1 MMTTEPKPVETKD
14 KWTIYALLTLEH
26 IPLRINTIE
35 NANGYRIKVYEFEE
49 TAHTD
54 YENWVRGSK
63 EGDMA
68 VIRKVKSAEDL
79 FIDNLHR

>member
-1 MMTTEPKPVETKD
+1 MITVDINPVETKD
-14 KWTIYALLTLEH
+14 KWTIYALIAMNH
-26 IPLRINTIE
+26 VPSKIDTIE
-35 NANGYRIKVYEFEE
+35 NANGYRIKVYSFGE

-63 EGDMA
+63 EGEMDL
-68 VIRKVKSAEDL
+68 IRRVKAAEDL